1 MDRSDFNKEDLRLF
15 LKRWYILMIIGTILG
30 IFAGGLIKGY
40 YTASITLNIKP
51 NDNNYYNLETKEGI
65 ANYRLTIE
73 EVSTSLVPEYIENRL
88 KQVDTNIDVNKV
100 IKNISLME
108 NPKMQN
114 VIISYKSSNQKDTSL
129 ILESV
134 AQSLGN
140 RIHDLNYRESVS
152 LTNYNQNFV
161 DNKLGHRIFG
171 GIFGCIIA
179 IGIGLFFNMFVKN
192 KNKKVFRRKR

>member
-15 LKRWYILMIIGTILG
+15 LKRWYILIIIGTILG

-40 YTASITLNIKP
+40 YTASITLNINP
-51 NDNNYYNLETKEGI
+51 NDNNYYNLQTKEGI

-73 EVSTSLVPEYIENRL
+73 EVSTSLVPEYIESGL

-114 VIISYKSSNQKDTSL
+114 VIISYKSSNQRDTSP

-140 RIHDLNYRESVS
+140 RIHDLNYRESIS

-179 IGIGLFFNMFVKN
+179 IGIGLFFNIFIKN